1 MPGFI
6 SHTVM
11 ARDVYNKLSDNDI
24 PIDYMMTYSLGGDL
38 CKYAKCRYDSHHKD
52 QDKFIYNMADYI
64 KKNDLVNDK
73 KMMAVLYGH
82 ICHYV
87 MDDTVHP
94 LVRKMTKTC
103 LRNKKNH
110 TLIEEYYDTY
120 LVKART
126 NVSKKEYI
134 KKKVVNARVDREIAK
149 MLNHVYMET
158 YNTKNVAN
166 FYRINLFLYRRLC
179 DVYRLINSNLIDKI
193 TGLSKFLTINKNIDL
208 VNDKQTVT
216 YRNSLMEEYN
226 QSLLDLYD
234 ESVLLALAYIKK
246 INKYL
251 KTWQM
256 FGFVI
261 KYTTRKRGYYE
272 YN

>member
-1 MPGFI
+1 
-6 SHTVM
+6 
-11 ARDVYNKLSDNDI
+11 
-24 PIDYMMTYSLGGDL
+24 
-38 CKYAKCRYDSHHKD
+38 
-52 QDKFIYNMADYI
+52 MADYI
-64 KKNDLVNDK
+64 KRNNLVNDK
-73 KMMAVLYGH
+73 KMLAVLYGH

-87 MDDTVHP
+87 MDDTIHP

-134 KKKVVNARVDREIAK
+134 KKKIVNVRVDREIAK

-166 FYRINLFLYRRLC
+166 FYRINLFLYRRLR
-179 DVYRLINSNLIDKI
+179 DIYRLVSTKLIDKI
-193 TGLSKFLTINKNIDL
+193 TGLSNFLTVNKNINL
-208 VNDKQTVT
+208 VNDKHTLT
-216 YRNSLMEEYN
+216 YQNSLMEESN
-226 QSLLDLYD
+226 QSFLDLYD
-234 ESVLLALAYIKK
+234 ESVLLASAYIKK

-251 KTWQM
+251 K
-256 FGFVI
+256 I
-261 KYTTRKRGYYE
+261 
-272 YN
+272 